1 MLENFHYMQK
11 TLTVIIPCYNEVKT
25 IDKIILKILK
35 QNYIKKQIIIVDD
48 HSLDGSLK
56 KIFKLR
62 KNINKIIL
70 HKKNRGKGACIR
82 SAMNYVKG
90 DIVLI
95 QDADL
100 EYDPNDYK
108 KLIAP
113 IINGD
118 RKVVYGSRVLGK
130 SKKQLKKNFYKPDLR
145 VLGNFILTK
154 ISNILNEQN
163 LTDAHTCYKVFDAQL
178 FKSIKLKENDFAFCP
193 EITSI
198 LSKKRIDI
206 LELPIKYKGRSVEQ
220 GKKIKLKDA
229 FRAFIVLFKHK
240 FR

>member
-1 MLENFHYMQK
+1 
-11 TLTVIIPCYNEVKT
+11 
-25 IDKIILKILK
+25 
-35 QNYIKKQIIIVDD
+35 
-48 HSLDGSLK
+48 
-56 KIFKLR
+56 
-62 KNINKIIL
+62 
-70 HKKNRGKGACIR
+70 
-82 SAMNYVKG
+82 MNYVKG

-100 EYDPNDYK
+100 EYDPNDYR
-108 KLIAP
+108 KLITP

-154 ISNILNEQN
+154 ISNFLNKQN
-163 LTDAHTCYKVFDAQL
+163 LTDAHTCYKVFEAQL

-198 LSKKRIDI
+198 LSKKKIDI
-206 LELPIKYKGRSVEQ
+206 LELPIKYKGRSVED

-229 FRAFIVLFKHK
+229 FRAFIVLIKHK